1 MNIYKFRYINALKKA
16 AKINRMI
23 KNGYR
28 VFHDGAPVTG
38 GKFILRDDEIIFK
51 HDNTTATS
59 IIVPIGVR
67 DTGPRFLSGI
77 HCSINRLKCINQ
89 VQKLFYDDKAM

>member
-51 HDNTTATS
+51 HDNTTSTCYFHNS
-59 IIVPIGVR
+59 SDWGEGYWTKISEWNTLFNQSFEVYKPSPKIV
-67 DTGPRFLSGI
+67 L
-77 HCSINRLKCINQ
+77 
-89 VQKLFYDDKAM
+89 